1 MSDITEKKKRGRK
14 PKSEKENKLVQKDS
28 DNSDPQLLHLNITR
42 NQSSESCTEF
52 QNENEM
58 FETDYCNYKPE
69 LLVPNAY
76 NDNDTFSSKP
86 YELSSVSL
94 KESNPTNSNVK
105 IILQNIEKHQLTN
118 VACYWCCHRFENSYL
133 GLPIKYKNNAF
144 EVYGCFCS
152 FECMCAYNF
161 YSSETS
167 NNTWEIYNLIN
178 IMAKSIKYDIYVYPA
193 PPRKCLTM
201 FGGYMS
207 IEEFRNFKNS
217 NKIINV
223 NKSPFVVVVDQIE
236 EINDFNHKQQQ
247 DILLNFDKERISNL
261 ENKLN
266 KQQEELLQNNYRN
279 TLNATM
285 NIS

>member
-133 GLPIKYKNNAF
+133 GLPIKYKNNTF

>member
-1 MSDITEKKKRGRK
+1 MSEIAEKKKRGRK
-14 PKSEKENKLVQKDS
+14 PKSEKENKQAQKD
-28 DNSDPQLLHLNITR
+28 SDPQLLHLNITR
-42 NQSSESCTEF
+42 NQSSQSSTEF
-52 QNENEM
+52 QHVHEM

-69 LLVPNAY
+69 LLIPNAY
-76 NDNDTFSSKP
+76 NDNNDTFSSKP
-86 YELSSVSL
+86 FELSSASSKDSHHPVH
-94 KESNPTNSNVK
+94 SNVK
-105 IILQNIEKHQLTN
+105 VILQNIEKHQLTN

-133 GLPIKYKNNAF
+133 GLPIKYKNNVF

-161 YSSETS
+161 YSNETS

-178 IMAKSIKYDIYVYPA
+178 IMAKTMQYDKYVFPA
-193 PPRKCLTM
+193 PPKKCLSM

-217 NKIINV
+217 NKIINI
-223 NKSPFVVVVDQIE
+223 NKSPFIVVVDQIE
-236 EINDFNHKQQQ
+236 EINDFNHKQPQ
-247 DILLNFDKERISNL
+247 DVLLNFDKERITNL

-266 KQQEELLQNNYRN
+266 RQQEEHLQNNYKN

-285 NIS
+285 NIIR